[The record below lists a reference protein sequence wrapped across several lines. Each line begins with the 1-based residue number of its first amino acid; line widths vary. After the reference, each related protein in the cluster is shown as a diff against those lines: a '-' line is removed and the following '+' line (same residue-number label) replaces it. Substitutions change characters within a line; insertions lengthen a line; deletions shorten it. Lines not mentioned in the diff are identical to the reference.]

1 MLRTRF
7 SREHYRRG
15 RPCFSGSRLHKSVEN
30 PSYISTKAPGLMWY
44 SRRKNGNCNIT
55 IDAEYLFS
63 RQRYEYG
70 IIASLTNTL
79 SLYIFLSNI
88 LDIMRVERVTSLQY
102 LGVGNQE

>member
-1 MLRTRF
+1 MGYPT
-7 SREHYRRG
+7 E
-15 RPCFSGSRLHKSVEN
+15 KSLLKEKH
-30 PSYISTKAPGLMWY
+30 PSYIPTKTGALMGY

-79 SLYIFLSNI
+79 SLYIHFSNI
-88 LDIMRVERVTSLQY
+88 LDIMRDERVTSLQY
-102 LGVGNQE
+102 FGVGSQE